1 MKQPTLHLQAL
12 QAPVF
17 APLAALAAERNQPAY
32 VIGGYVRDYLLGHPG
47 KDIDIVT
54 MGSGVELARAFAQ
67 HVQAGEV
74 VVYENF
80 GTALVRAGDY
90 HVEFVGARKE
100 SYDRNS
106 RKPHVEDGT
115 LLDDQ
120 LRRDFT
126 INALSLSLNAADY
139 GTLHDPFNGLQDLE
153 QGIIRTPTDPN
164 ITFSDD
170 PLRMLRG
177 IRFAARLNFRI
188 EDATYAAIT
197 RNKDRIGIVSME
209 RVSDELNKMILAQQ
223 PSIAFKLMFNT
234 GLLHIIFPEFVKLHG
249 VERINGRAHKD
260 NFYHTLQVLDNL
272 CQTTGDLWL
281 RWGAVL
287 HDIAKPQTKRYDP
300 AMGWTFHGH
309 EDKGARMVPKIFA
322 RLRLPQNEKMKYVQK
337 LVRLHL
343 RPIALVDE
351 EVTDSAIRR
360 LIVDAGEDLDDL
372 MKLCRADITTR
383 DADKVARYLR
393 NFDHVEQ
400 RVQEVLERDHLR
412 NWQPPVTGQ
421 MIMAAFNLPAGPMV
435 GQIKESV
442 RNAILDGIIPNEAE
456 AALRYM
462 QEVGQQLLSQQASS
476 SPTSSATAPAE

>member
-1 MKQPTLHLQAL
+1 MSAANHEQAL

-32 VIGGYVRDYLLGHPG
+32 VIGGYVRDYLLGRAG

-54 MGSGVELARAFAQ
+54 VGSGVDLASAFATR
-67 HVQAGEV
+67 VQAGEV
-74 VVYENF
+74 IVYENF
-80 GTALVRAGDY
+80 GTALVRTGDY

-100 SYDRNS
+100 SYDRHS

-139 GTLHDPFNGLQDLE
+139 GTLHDPFDGLQDLE
-153 QGIIRTPTDPN
+153 RGIIRTPTDPD

-177 IRFAARLNFRI
+177 IRFASKLHFRI
-188 EDATYAAIT
+188 DEPTYAAIV
-197 RNKDRIGIVSME
+197 RNKDRIAIVSME
-209 RVSDELNKMILAQQ
+209 RVSEELNKMILTSQ

-234 GLLHIIFPEFVKLHG
+234 GLLQIIFPEFVKLHG
-249 VERINGRAHKD
+249 VERVNGRAHKD

-272 CQTTGDLWL
+272 CHTTDDLWL
-281 RWGAVL
+281 RWAAVL

-300 AMGWTFHGH
+300 VLGWTFHGH

-351 EVTDSAIRR
+351 EVSDSAIRR

-383 DADKVARYLR
+383 DTDKVARYLR

-421 MIMAAFNLPAGPMV
+421 MIMAAFNLPAGPMI
-435 GQIKESV
+435 GEIKEAV

-456 AALRYM
+456 AAMAYM
-462 QEVGQQLLSQQASS
+462 REVGTKLLENK
-476 SPTSSATAPAE
+476 P